1 MKRIL
6 ALVLA
11 AMMVMGLAPTALAD
25 ERPTISIFLQM
36 PSEFNPETDPYV
48 AKVEAATGVD
58 IEWVMP
64 PLNSYEESLNLMMAD
79 GDYPDIIQF
88 PSTTG
93 AAWINA
99 VESEVL
105 LPLDDLIPQY
115 EKLSQ
120 YVDPSSYSAL
130 RASGG
135 GTLYGI
141 ARNTIVRQD
150 GWLIRKDWCDKL
162 GITLPEDGLL
172 TQQEFYDICYAFTY
186 GDPDGNGVQDTWG
199 LVDSSNGILTPFAA
213 YAFGCRGWQEHDGTY
228 AYMDETYCLEHD
240 CYKEALAYTSKLWQ
254 DGLIDP
260 TWPTNAGNAF
270 RDRFYAGAAGMAR
283 FFGGWISTYEDNLK
297 ANCPDA
303 EVAYIVGIKD
313 KDGVTKAG
321 STFGGNIYSFY
332 GLTLSCEGKEDAALK
347 VLDYLLSDEGW
358 DLMNYG
364 VKGIHWDEDAEGN
377 KFATDAYSEYSS
389 IRSYVTLLRRYTDPD
404 YFVGINLSP
413 EQKAFAKKAIADA
426 VAITVPTLDYGY
438 VPTSAQET
446 MLLEYKSELDVVRS
460 KIIVG
465 ELSVDAW
472 DEALAKYYEM
482 GYAQVVED
490 MVAYIESN
498 R

>member
-11 AMMVMGLAPTALAD
+11 AMMVLGIAPTALAD

-48 AKVEAATGVD
+48 AKVESATGVD
-58 IEWVMP
+58 IEWIMP
-64 PLNSYEESLNLMMAD
+64 PINSYEESLNLMMAD

-88 PSTTG
+88 PNTTG

-115 EKLSQ
+115 ENLSQ

-141 ARNTIVRQD
+141 ARNTIVRKD

-172 TQQEFYDICYAFTY
+172 TLQEFYDICYAFTY

-199 LVDSSNGILTPFAA
+199 FVDSANGILTPFAP
-213 YAFGCRGWQEHDGTY
+213 YAFGCRGWQEHDGAY

-240 CYKEALAYTSKLWQ
+240 CYKEALAYTAKLWQ

-270 RDRFYAGAAGMAR
+270 RDRFYVGAAGIAR
-283 FFGGWISTYEDNLK
+283 FFGGWISTYEDSLK

-313 KDGVTKAG
+313 KDGVTRAG

-389 IRSYVTLLRRYTDPD
+389 IRSYVTLLRRYNDPD

-438 VPTSAQET
+438 VPASAQET
-446 MLLEYKSELDVVRS
+446 MLLEYKGELDVVRS